1 MSRHVGFGCALAFA
15 LSLVTGPVSA
25 QALTVMPVIIQLQP
39 GQVAAT
45 ISIAGH
51 SDGRETPYQVRAFA
65 WSQEGDAERLEPTDD
80 LILSPPLGPIP
91 ANATQIVRILVR
103 HPPRNRE
110 AVYRILLDQIPPP
123 SEPGTVR
130 MALRL
135 SLPVFVEP
143 ATRVAPHVEWRIE
156 HDADGVW
163 LIAINDGARHER
175 LHDIMLS
182 AGAAKFKPEGE
193 SSPYLL
199 AGVTRKFRLP
209 GDAVLPDTSE
219 LRLTAQS
226 DSGKIDVLV
235 RSPQKP

>member
-1 MSRHVGFGCALAFA
+1 MLRRVGIGCASAIA
-15 LSLVTGPVSA
+15 LCLVTEPALA

-39 GQVAAT
+39 GQLAAT
-45 ISIAGH
+45 ISISGQ
-51 SDGRETPYQVRAFA
+51 SDGRATPYQVRAFV
-65 WSQEGDAERLEPTDD
+65 WSQNGDSEQLEPTDD
-80 LILSPPLGPIP
+80 LVLSPPLGAIP

-103 HPPRNRE
+103 HPPQKRE

-123 SEPGTVR
+123 SAPGTIR

-156 HDADGVW
+156 HDADGAW
-163 LIAINDGARHER
+163 LVAINDGSRHDR
-175 LHDIMLS
+175 VHDILLS
-182 AGAAKFKPEGE
+182 AGAVAFKPEGD

-199 AGVTRKFRLP
+199 AGATRRFRLP
-209 GDAVLPDTSE
+209 GDVVLPDAG

-226 DSGKIDVLV
+226 DSGTIDVLV